1 MVILVEKISH
11 KTLKVE
17 CYGVFKKLMCGPQ
30 IYKIDVGGAIK
41 IYLEDIKLFTK
52 HFIKT
57 TCYSMLNNLVPQILY
72 IMKIN
77 VNENS

>member
-1 MVILVEKISH
+1 
-11 KTLKVE
+11 
-17 CYGVFKKLMCGPQ
+17 MCGPQ
-30 IYKIDVGGAIK
+30 IYKTDIGGAIK

-52 HFIKT
+52 HFIKS

-72 IMKIN
+72 ITKIN